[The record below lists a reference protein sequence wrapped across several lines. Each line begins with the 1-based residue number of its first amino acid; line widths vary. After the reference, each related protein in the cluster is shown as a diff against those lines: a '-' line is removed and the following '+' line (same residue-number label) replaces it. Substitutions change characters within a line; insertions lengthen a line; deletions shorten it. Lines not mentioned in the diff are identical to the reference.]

1 MKNKDSPVLIDV
13 TILMTGLDRLDR
25 FVNNQHARVISSPN
39 KVLFS
44 LESIYFLVDWFHRV
58 NLQSSHI
65 LYKMS

>member
-44 LESIYFLVDWFHRV
+44 LEIIYFLVDW
-58 NLQSSHI
+58 STE
-65 LYKMS
+65 